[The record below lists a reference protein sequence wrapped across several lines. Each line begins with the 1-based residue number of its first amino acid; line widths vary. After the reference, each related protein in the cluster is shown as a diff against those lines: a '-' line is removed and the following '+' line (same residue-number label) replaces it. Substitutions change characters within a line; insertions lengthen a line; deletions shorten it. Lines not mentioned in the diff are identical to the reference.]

1 MPALA
6 PRTLVRMCQR
16 SAGVSAAL
24 ALLALAMTVALTV
37 VLIVIAAPVAVAQ
50 AEPEPEPKPDSAAL
64 KQKLAAHPGLV
75 DAGALI
81 PELQLDLRYASEDNF
96 LGRSVYGDLDA
107 CFLQKDAAEML
118 ARAQALLIKSRP
130 DWRLRML
137 DCARPRWV
145 QRAMWKLVVGTPQQ
159 SYVANPARGSI
170 HNFGCAVDLTVA
182 TSAGEPLDMGTAYDF
197 FGPAARP
204 DRELALLARGELSAE
219 QLANRLALREVMLRA
234 GFRVLVSEW
243 WHFDCASHR
252 ETRKRYKPIP

>member
-1 MPALA
+1 MTLALST
-6 PRTLVRMCQR
+6 TL
-16 SAGVSAAL
+16 AL
-24 ALLALAMTVALTV
+24 ALALAL
-37 VLIVIAAPVAVAQ
+37 IAVTAPVTLAQ
-50 AEPEPEPKPDSAAL
+50 AEPDRDGAAL
-64 KQKLAAHPGLV
+64 KKKLAAHPGLV

-81 PELQLDLRYASEDNF
+81 PELQVDLRYAGEDNF

-182 TSAGEPLDMGTAYDF
+182 TRAGEPLDMGTAYDF

-234 GFRVLVSEW
+234 GFRLLVSEW

-252 ETRKRYKPIP
+252 ETRKRYRPIP

>member
-1 MPALA
+1 MPAIA
-6 PRTLVRMCQR
+6 PRTSVRTCQR
-16 SAGVSAAL
+16 SAGVSAAMTL
-24 ALLALAMTVALTV
+24 ALSTTLALALALA
-37 VLIVIAAPVAVAQ
+37 LIAVTAPVTLAQ
-50 AEPEPEPKPDSAAL
+50 AEPDRDGAAL
-64 KQKLAAHPGLV
+64 KKKLAAHPGLV

-81 PELQLDLRYASEDNF
+81 PELQVDLRYAGEDNF

-182 TSAGEPLDMGTAYDF
+182 TRAGEPLDMGTAYDF

-234 GFRVLVSEW
+234 GFRLLVSEW

-252 ETRKRYKPIP
+252 ETRKRYRPIP